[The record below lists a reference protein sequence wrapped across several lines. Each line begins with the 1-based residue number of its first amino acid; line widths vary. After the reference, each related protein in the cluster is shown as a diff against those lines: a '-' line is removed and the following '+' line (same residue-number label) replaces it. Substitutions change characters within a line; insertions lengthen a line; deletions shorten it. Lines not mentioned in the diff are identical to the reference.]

1 MAGSKPDEYPSAG
14 GARINMVI
22 KDNKTMTTAL
32 ANIDT
37 GQSVLPF
44 RCVKNY

>member
-1 MAGSKPDEYPSAG
+1 MAGAKPDEYPSAG

-32 ANIDT
+32 ANLDI
-37 GQSVLPF
+37 GQAVCPF